1 MTRDLGPVLVT
12 GLPRSGT
19 TWLARLLATAAHAA
33 LCGREPMNPR
43 DGQYALGGTLQ
54 GWARLQ
60 DPTPRQRRLLRL
72 TYSGWN
78 PRTYGRYG
86 RHQWRAPLP
95 RTRVVVKDPFAL
107 LSTPA
112 IASVTGARPVVV
124 YRHPGA
130 VLASFRRVG
139 WQPDLAGVGPWIE
152 QAADRDPAVAAA
164 RRAASVEHSDVRR
177 MVAYWLAMH
186 RFAID
191 DLDTLPDAVLVS
203 HAGIAGGGLEG
214 VGRLFSRL
222 GLTPTDETRAEMS
235 GSASRDSP
243 TQGLDKIG
251 PDATSLHRLHR
262 SPGEVAESWRGQL
275 DAGEVDEIDELAGPM
290 LAELET
296 RRLV

>member
-1 MTRDLGPVLVT
+1 VLVT

-19 TWLARLLATAAHAA
+19 TWLARLLATAPHTA

-43 DGQYALGGTLQ
+43 DRQYALGGTLD
-54 GWARLQ
+54 GWARLE

-72 TYSGWN
+72 TYAGWN

-86 RHQWRAPLP
+86 RHQSRAPLP

-112 IASVTGARPVVV
+112 IASVTGATPVVV

-139 WQPDLAGVGPWIE
+139 WQPDLAGVEPWIE
-152 QAADRDPAVAAA
+152 EAARHDAAVDAA
-164 RRAASVEHSDVRR
+164 RRAATAQESDVRG

-186 RFAID
+186 RFALD
-191 DLDTLPDAVLVS
+191 DLDTVPGAVLVS
-203 HAGIAGGGLEG
+203 HARLAGGGVEAAE
-214 VGRLFSRL
+214 RLFARL

-235 GSASRDSP
+235 GRGAGDASAP
-243 TQGLDKIG
+243 A
-251 PDATSLHRLHR
+251 PDATSLHRLDR
-262 SPGEVAESWRGQL
+262 SPGEVAEAWRGQL
-275 DAGEVDEIDELAGPM
+275 DAGEVEEIEELAAPM
-290 LAELET
+290 LAELEA
-296 RRLV
+296 RRLG